1 MEKRNKKDILKDYKR
16 YLTLK
21 SVRTGDDYVASVDEF
36 IDYLGDGGE
45 GFLFITEKDAE
56 DYRHHLLTGEKQ
68 LTRSTINNKLNR
80 LRSFYAFLEKKGLV
94 FQNPLFYLKGVKT
107 GKGLPKNVLSVEE
120 MGKLLD
126 NFSIIR
132 KTDIMTYSLA
142 ELLYGSAMR
151 VNEAAALKESDVDFD
166 SAVITVTNFKNGGMR
181 WKSPT
186 SEASIRALK
195 RYVKT
200 VRHDLTSERDR
211 TEGFLYP
218 QQGKT
223 SVRCLLNAKL
233 KRECERLGL
242 KTITSHSFRASAATH
257 LLRSGAGI
265 REIQAFLGHQKI
277 GTTEVY
283 TRVVKEDLKAVI
295 ETCHPRERRS

>member
-1 MEKRNKKDILKDYKR
+1 MKKKDKNTILEDYKR

-21 SVRTGDDYVASVDEF
+21 GVRTAKDYISGVNEF
-36 IDYLGDGGE
+36 IDYLGGGGE
-45 GFLFITEKDAE
+45 GFLFVNEKDAE
-56 DYRHHLLTGEKQ
+56 DYRHHLLTSNRH
-68 LTRSTINNKLNR
+68 LAHSTINGKLNH
-80 LRSFYAFLEKKGLV
+80 LRSFYRFLEKKGLV
-94 FQNPLFYLKGVKT
+94 YQSPLYYVKGLKT

-126 NFSIIR
+126 NFAIIR
-132 KTDIMTYSLA
+132 KTDIMTHSLA

-151 VNEAAALKESDVDFD
+151 VGEAEALKESDVDFD
-166 SAVITVTNFKNGGMR
+166 TAVITITDFKNGGLR

-195 RYVKT
+195 KYVKT
-200 VRHDLTSERDR
+200 VRNELTSEKDR
-211 TEGFLYP
+211 ADGFLFP

-223 SVRCLLNAKL
+223 AVRCLLNAKL
-233 KRECERLGL
+233 KRECKRHGL

-295 ETCHPRERRS
+295 ETCHPRERRE

>member
-1 MEKRNKKDILKDYKR
+1 MIYQSPLY
-16 YLTLK
+16 
-21 SVRTGDDYVASVDEF
+21 YV
-36 IDYLGDGGE
+36 
-45 GFLFITEKDAE
+45 
-56 DYRHHLLTGEKQ
+56 
-68 LTRSTINNKLNR
+68 
-80 LRSFYAFLEKKGLV
+80 
-94 FQNPLFYLKGVKT
+94 KGVKT
-107 GKGLPKNVLSVEE
+107 GKGLPKNVLSIEE

-126 NFSIIR
+126 NFSLIR

-166 SAVITVTNFKNGGMR
+166 SAVITITDFKNGGLR

-186 SEASIRALK
+186 SEASIRALR

-200 VRHDLTSERDR
+200 VRSELTTEKDR
-211 TEGFLYP
+211 AEGFLYP

-223 SVRCLLNAKL
+223 AIRCILNAKL